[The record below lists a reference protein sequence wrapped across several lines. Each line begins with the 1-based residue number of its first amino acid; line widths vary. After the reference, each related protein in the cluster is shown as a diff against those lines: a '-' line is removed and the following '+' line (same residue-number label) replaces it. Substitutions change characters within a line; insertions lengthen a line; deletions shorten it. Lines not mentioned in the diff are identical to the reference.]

1 MQYADD
7 LYVAATG
14 ADALLILSD
23 WSEFGELD
31 LDKLQDV
38 LRYPI
43 VIDGRNLY
51 DPQQMLER
59 GFTYLSVG
67 RPAMYPAK
75 EKAEAR
81 RMR

>member
-1 MQYADD
+1 
-7 LYVAATG
+7 VTG

-23 WSEFGELD
+23 WPEFAEID
-31 LDKLQDV
+31 LERLQTL

-51 DPQQMLER
+51 DPREMLER

-67 RPAMYPAK
+67 RPAVYPAR
-75 EKAEAR
+75 ETAGAR
-81 RMR
+81 TLR